1 MANFGPKPW
10 TNPFA
15 KISIFPP
22 FKILDFIAQKTFFRS
37 TIAYNTFSWPILPK
51 IKKWKNG

>member
-22 FKILDFIAQKTFFRS
+22 FKILDFIAQKDVFSF
-37 TIAYNTFSWPILPK
+37 YNSV
-51 IKKWKNG
+51 